1 MASVCDL
8 AQEQVKQL
16 LTDVFSALIE
26 INCKT
31 KQSIK
36 LKIKKDF
43 GSIVLHK
50 NGELCFANDGL
61 DQSYTADQDDYN
73 SVFKMRN

>member
-31 KQSIK
+31 KQSLK

-50 NGELCFANDGL
+50 NGELCFSNESA
-61 DQSYTADQDDYN
+61 DQSYAVDQDDYN